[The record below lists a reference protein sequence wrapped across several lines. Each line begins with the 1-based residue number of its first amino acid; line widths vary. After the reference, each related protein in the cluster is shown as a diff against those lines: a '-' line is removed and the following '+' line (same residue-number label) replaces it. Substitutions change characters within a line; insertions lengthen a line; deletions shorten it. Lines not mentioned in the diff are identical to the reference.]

1 MANKKVLVVED
12 NPANMELFMDLLA
25 VGGYESLAATTGEE
39 ALRLALV
46 EIPGLVLLDIQLP
59 GMDGLT
65 VVKELRARTETQGIK
80 VIALTAYA
88 MSGDREKFLGEGFD
102 GYLSKPV
109 AIKEFLKVIGTYMPI
124 SS

>member
-12 NPANMELFMDLLA
+12 NPANMELFVDLLA
-25 VGGYESLAATTGEE
+25 VGGYESLSATTGEE
-39 ALRLALV
+39 AIRLAV
-46 EIPGLVLLDIQLP
+46 MEVPGLVLLDIQLP

-65 VVKELRARTETQGIK
+65 VVKELRARTETQDIK

-88 MSGDREKFLGEGFD
+88 MRGDRERFMQEGFD

-109 AIKEFLKVIGTYMPI
+109 AIREFLELIGTYI
-124 SS
+124 TG